1 MRCVCYIRIARNNL
15 VSFESAKSFDM
26 SVLDIN
32 EVATHKQPVEAKYT
46 KHLMVSGPEG
56 KIQSKILKNVKVLFW
71 DSRLYLRR
79 L

>member
-1 MRCVCYIRIARNNL
+1 MISDNMTSRNISYIYISIAQNNL

-46 KHLMVSGPEG
+46 KRLMVSGPEG
-56 KIQSKILKNVKVLFW
+56 KIQSKILKNVKVLF
-71 DSRLYLRR
+71 
-79 L
+79 